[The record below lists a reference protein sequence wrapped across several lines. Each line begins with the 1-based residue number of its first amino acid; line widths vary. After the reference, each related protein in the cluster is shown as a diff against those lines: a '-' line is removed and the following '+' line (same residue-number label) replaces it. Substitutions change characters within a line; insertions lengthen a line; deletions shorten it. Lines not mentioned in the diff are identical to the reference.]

1 MSYIFVDCMLVCIPQ
16 VDVKLF
22 KRLIVR
28 LLRKNSKFG
37 KIVNFIIG

>member
-22 KRLIVR
+22 KRLIIR
-28 LLRKNSKFG
+28 QLRKKSKFG
-37 KIVNFIIG
+37 KFVNFIMK